1 MAAARPLIAR
11 FNSPGAA
18 PEGVRNEATGLP
30 ILLSMLNISML
41 VKSRFAPESSVK
53 DAHDMPGHLARRFQQ
68 IAVAVFLAEIE
79 EAGYDLTPVQ
89 YAALAAV
96 SANHG
101 IDQVTLAGL
110 IAYDRTT
117 ITGVVDRLV
126 QKGLVARHES
136 SRDRRARELKI
147 TDAGRRTLRGVTP
160 AVEAAQ
166 RIMLRGLTEK
176 EAKELMRL
184 LQKAIAAGNELSRAP
199 LRDAATG

>member
-1 MAAARPLIAR
+1 M
-11 FNSPGAA
+11 
-18 PEGVRNEATGLP
+18 
-30 ILLSMLNISML
+30 
-41 VKSRFAPESSVK
+41 K

-68 IAVAVFLAEIE
+68 IAVAVFLAEVE

-96 SANHG
+96 SSNHG
-101 IDQVTLAGL
+101 IDQITLAGL

-147 TDAGRRTLRGVTP
+147 TDAGRRTLRGITP

-176 EAKELMRL
+176 EAKELVRL
-184 LQKAIAAGNELSRAP
+184 LQKTIAAGNELSRAP